1 MADRGRLVGILQK
14 YLPTGTEDYAA
25 DLLLKHSIHLYIKK
39 PRTSKFGDYRAP
51 RPGENH
57 RISVNKDLN
66 PYAFLVTFLHEVAHL
81 LNYEKHRTRVK
92 PHGPEWKL
100 HFRYV
105 SLPVF
110 EQKVLPHD
118 VESALVHYLSNPRA
132 SSCSSPLLFRT
143 LRRYDEAQEWCLV
156 EEIPANTVF
165 VTKDGRAFLKGERMR
180 TRYRCMERGTGRV
193 YLVPGLMQCR
203 PQLA

>member
-100 HFRYV
+100 HFRTQAGYGE
-105 SLPVF
+105 PQAKMH
-110 EQKVLPHD
+110 EP
-118 VESALVHYLSNPRA
+118 
-132 SSCSSPLLFRT
+132 PLLFHLGRDASERFDVAAEHPEVVAE
-143 LRRYDEAQEWCLV
+143 LKAAAEAH
-156 EEIPANTVF
+156 
-165 VTKDGRAFLKGERMR
+165 RATMVIAPTQLK
-180 TRYRCMERGTGRV
+180 
-193 YLVPGLMQCR
+193 
-203 PQLA
+203 